1 MEMIGQ
7 RLREIKLRIDQAA
20 RRSGRSPQ
28 EITLVAVSKVAE
40 DTAVRQVYELGVR
53 DFGEN
58 RVQELVRKM
67 KALPEA
73 RWHMIGR
80 LQTNKVKDLLGRA
93 YLIHSLDRW
102 SLAKE
107 IDHRAGQLGIE
118 VSVLLQVNVSEE
130 ASKTGLAVE
139 EVRDFLMA
147 IGDLPSIQVK
157 GLMTMAV
164 LGSDPQASRPVF
176 RKLAKLRSSLQ
187 ADSFKNVQLDYL
199 SMGMSQDFEVAIE
212 EGANIVRIGSALF
225 T

>member
-1 MEMIGQ
+1 MEIGQ
-7 RLREIKLRIDQAA
+7 RLKGIRQRIDQAA
-20 RRSGRSPQ
+20 CRSGRSPR
-28 EITLVAVSKVAE
+28 EITLVAVSKMADDRE
-40 DTAVRQVYELGVR
+40 VRLAYELGVR

-67 KALPEA
+67 RILPEA

-80 LQTNKVKDLLGRA
+80 LQTNKVKDLVGRA

-107 IDHRAGQLGIE
+107 IDYRAGQVGIK
-118 VSVLLQVNVSEE
+118 VPVLVQVNVSEE
-130 ASKTGLAVE
+130 ASKTGLALE

-147 IGDLPSIQVK
+147 IEDLPSIQVK
-157 GLMTMAV
+157 GLMTMAA
-164 LGSDPQASRPVF
+164 LHSDAQASRPVF
-176 RKLAKLRSSLQ
+176 RKLAELRSTLLE
-187 ADSFKNVQLDYL
+187 DSFKNVQLDYL

>member
-1 MEMIGQ
+1 M
-7 RLREIKLRIDQAA
+7 REIRQRIEQSA

-28 EITLVAVSKVAE
+28 EITLVAVSKMADDAE
-40 DTAVRQVYELGVR
+40 VRQVYELGVR

-67 KALPEA
+67 NLLPAA

-80 LQTNKVKDLLGRA
+80 LQTNKVKDLVGRA

-107 IDHRAGQLGIE
+107 IDGRAGRLGIK
-118 VSVLLQVNVSEE
+118 VPVLLQVNVSEE
-130 ASKTGLAVE
+130 ASKTGLPLG

-147 IGDLPSIQVK
+147 IEDLPCLQVK
-157 GLMTMAV
+157 GLMTMAA
-164 LGSDPQASRPVF
+164 LDSGAEASRPVF
-176 RKLAKLRSSLQ
+176 RKLAELRSSLR
-187 ADSFKNVQLDYL
+187 AESFRNVELDYL

>member
-1 MEMIGQ
+1 MIGQ
-7 RLREIKLRIDQAA
+7 RLKEIRLRIDQAA

-28 EITLVAVSKVAE
+28 EITLVAVSKMADDSE
-40 DTAVRQVYELGVR
+40 VRQVYELGVR

-67 KALPEA
+67 EVLPEA

-80 LQTNKVKDLLGRA
+80 LQTNKVKDLVGRA

-118 VSVLLQVNVSEE
+118 VPVLLQVNVSEE

-147 IGDLPSIQVK
+147 IEDLPSIQVK
-157 GLMTMAV
+157 GLMTMAA
-164 LGSDPQASRPVF
+164 LDSDAQSSRPVF
-176 RKLAKLRSSLQ
+176 RKLAKLRSNLQ